1 MVMPSANTI
10 IVFMLS
16 ALALNIWPGPS
27 ILFILSRCM
36 GQGRRAGVVSAFGLA
51 TASLIQAVAA
61 ALGLTTL
68 FLYSPL
74 AFEILKYLGAAY
86 LIYLGIRGFLRG
98 GIAGVAGSPT
108 RKREPSLAVVY
119 WQGVLTD
126 LLNPKLLLFFFAFLP
141 QFVDPTIGEPRSQ
154 MLFLGLLFQVTA
166 LVRRVYR
173 QAHCA
178 NSKSGCRLLGSAH
191 LSMVRVLVI
200 KQANQFSAAP
210 TKPAL
215 VRGRSVRRS
224 MMRG

>member
-1 MVMPSANTI
+1 MRRREVIAA
-10 IVFMLS
+10 LG
-16 ALALNIWPGPS
+16 ALASCSPVFAQQPS
-27 ILFILSRCM
+27 RAILSRCM

-74 AFEILKYLGAAY
+74 AFEIVKYLGAAY

-108 RKREPSLAVVY
+108 REREPSLVVVY

-141 QFVDPTIGEPRSQ
+141 QFVDPAKGEPRSQ

-166 LVRRVYR
+166 LPTNLVVAFAGGSLANLLARSPLWAQLQSWVSSAVLIGLGLKLALSERR
-173 QAHCA
+173 
-178 NSKSGCRLLGSAH
+178 
-191 LSMVRVLVI
+191 
-200 KQANQFSAAP
+200 
-210 TKPAL
+210 
-215 VRGRSVRRS
+215 
-224 MMRG
+224 